1 MSDTSSGSPRS
12 RAKSSAKPGTKAGR
26 AGTKKKNAGR
36 RDVLAGEGVLANLP
50 RTRPQRSS
58 ARRDAARRATGSA
71 ATTAPAQARTAA
83 TTKAQPAQPTVASIS
98 APARKPRSATP
109 AKVQPSPAPKP
120 AAAKKAPA
128 KARTD
133 SAAKPKVAPRAKA
146 KARPKPAKRAQDPV
160 PRQGFETEGDPVSGP
175 VQPPGSVELLSSAA
189 ELAGELTKSG
199 LSSGGRLLKDFIAR
213 LPLN

>member
-12 RAKSSAKPGTKAGR
+12 NAKSSAKRSAKAGR
-26 AGTKKKNAGR
+26 AGTKKNAGR
-36 RDVLAGEGVLANLP
+36 RDVLASDGVLANLP

-58 ARRDAARRATGSA
+58 ARREEARRAT
-71 ATTAPAQARTAA
+71 ATTGA
-83 TTKAQPAQPTVASIS
+83 TTPSPTRRPRAAAAAKA
-98 APARKPRSATP
+98 
-109 AKVQPSPAPKP
+109 QPSPAPKP
-120 AAAKKAPA
+120 VAAKKTPT
-128 KARTD
+128 K
-133 SAAKPKVAPRAKA
+133 AKA
-146 KARPKPAKRAQDPV
+146 KAKAEPRTKAKAAAKRAQDPV

-175 VQPPGSVELLSSAA
+175 VQPPGGVELLSSAA